1 MPVGEYLN
9 RPGYNIHEDDDG
21 DDDYYKDDDAD
32 DCDEDVLGS
41 TASKY
46 SSISVYNFLL

>member
-9 RPGYNIHEDDDG
+9 RPGYNIHEDDVG

-32 DCDEDVLGS
+32 HDFDNYCNDCDEDVLG
-41 TASKY
+41 
-46 SSISVYNFLL
+46 

>member
-21 DDDYYKDDDAD
+21 DDYYKDDAD
-32 DCDEDVLGS
+32 DDYDNYCNDCDEDVLR
-41 TASKY
+41 
-46 SSISVYNFLL
+46 

>member
-21 DDDYYKDDDAD
+21 DDYYKVDDAD
-32 DCDEDVLGS
+32 DDYDNYCNDCDEDVLR
-41 TASKY
+41 
-46 SSISVYNFLL
+46 

>member
-9 RPGYNIHEDDDG
+9 RPAYNIHRDDVG

-32 DCDEDVLGS
+32 DDYDNYCNDCDEDILG
-41 TASKY
+41 
-46 SSISVYNFLL
+46 